1 MEENENNTL
10 NNGGEEVKKDLTP
23 PEGEPVSSVEAPVSA
38 SLEKEA
44 TIEQDG
50 GASNQSEQVSKID
63 VSSKREAAVE
73 SSTFKEKFNKNKK
86 RNIAIIAA
94 IAVVVIA
101 LIIVGLIVAGETKA
115 KQEYNNYI
123 NKLHETVEDIREG
136 AVKAESLG
144 TTVHDI
150 WHSAIWKDD
159 EKWDADIE
167 PYHSD
172 DFNEALSNFF
182 YSTEGIKQV
191 AEVEAYKGIVEDDMK
206 ELASPPKGCEQAYA
220 AVSNVFDDYE
230 KFCELATDP
239 SGNLSSYTSQFNT
252 YDSELA
258 GSLRSVDSKIP
269 ELKN

>member
-1 MEENENNTL
+1 M
-10 NNGGEEVKKDLTP
+10 
-23 PEGEPVSSVEAPVSA
+23 
-38 SLEKEA
+38 
-44 TIEQDG
+44 
-50 GASNQSEQVSKID
+50 
-63 VSSKREAAVE
+63 SSKREEAVE

-123 NKLHETVEDIREG
+123 NKLHETVEDMREG